1 MVQAT
6 SLPNLSVSKHMMHAL
21 RSDPGHSIAS
31 DLIPGGR
38 SGCAVACASFAR
50 VSLPTSKQKRD
61 AKSRAQAKRKQ
72 KLQMLQP
79 REAEGKRNGSR
90 VLCLLLSSVPR
101 TIRIGLIHTR
111 DGAAPQDITCTHER
125 RNVGGE

>member
-38 SGCAVACASFAR
+38 SGRAVAWYAACCQR
-50 VSLPTSKQKRD
+50 VT
-61 AKSRAQAKRKQ
+61 
-72 KLQMLQP
+72 
-79 REAEGKRNGSR
+79 
-90 VLCLLLSSVPR
+90 
-101 TIRIGLIHTR
+101 GLISPYIVR
-111 DGAAPQDITCTHER
+111 KVIVQWFDERLITLDVE
-125 RNVGGE
+125 E